1 MANTTKKGK
10 ASRRLDKNRLTLRK
24 GETQRKDGTYDF
36 RWTSADGKR
45 HSVYAATLQELR
57 EKEEEIIRDKQDGI
71 KTEIRRTTVNDV
83 FELWCDLK
91 RGLKHNTFTNY
102 KYMYNRFVR
111 DTFGKRIINDIKYS
125 DVKFFYC
132 SLMNI
137 LGLQANTLDN
147 IHTILHPTFQMA
159 VRDNVIRNNPA
170 SGVMAEI
177 KKANGKNKGIRHAL
191 TLEQQRA
198 FLNYVSNSPVYCHWL
213 PLFTALFGT
222 GCRIGEMIGLRWEDL
237 DYENKTIS
245 INHAAIYR
253 VMENGKSEF
262 HISSPK
268 TEAGIRTIPMMQA
281 VEQAF
286 KDEYEAQKETG
297 FNVQVVDGMSGFI
310 FCNKDGII
318 HKPSVINSAIKRIYE
333 AYNAEEIIKA
343 KRESRRP
350 VLIPHFSCHHIRHT
364 FCTRFCENERNL
376 KVIQSIMGHANIE
389 TTMDIY
395 AEATDVKKKE
405 AIKALEN
412 NSDIF

>member
-1 MANTTKKGK
+1 MSMSRKDSKG
-10 ASRRLDKNRLTLRK
+10 RVLRK
-24 GETQRKDGTYDF
+24 GESQRKNDGRYIYQYTDS
-36 RWTSADGKR
+36 TGKR
-45 HSVYAATLQELR
+45 RVVYSNDLLELR
-57 EKEEEIIRDKQDGI
+57 EKEKELVRNQLDGLESYCSG
-71 KTEIRRTTVNDV
+71 KTTLNYAFDRYISTKY
-83 FELWCDLK
+83 DLK
-91 RGLKHNTFTNY
+91 EHTRVNY

-198 FLNYVSNSPVYCHWL
+198 FLNY
-213 PLFTALFGT
+213 
-222 GCRIGEMIGLRWEDL
+222 
-237 DYENKTIS
+237 
-245 INHAAIYR
+245 AAIYR

-297 FNVQVVDGMSGFI
+297 FNVQVVYG
-310 FCNKDGII
+310 
-318 HKPSVINSAIKRIYE
+318 
-333 AYNAEEIIKA
+333 
-343 KRESRRP
+343 
-350 VLIPHFSCHHIRHT
+350 
-364 FCTRFCENERNL
+364 
-376 KVIQSIMGHANIE
+376 
-389 TTMDIY
+389 
-395 AEATDVKKKE
+395 
-405 AIKALEN
+405 
-412 NSDIF
+412 

>member
-1 MANTTKKGK
+1 
-10 ASRRLDKNRLTLRK
+10 
-24 GETQRKDGTYDF
+24 
-36 RWTSADGKR
+36 
-45 HSVYAATLQELR
+45 
-57 EKEEEIIRDKQDGI
+57 
-71 KTEIRRTTVNDV
+71 
-83 FELWCDLK
+83 
-91 RGLKHNTFTNY
+91 
-102 KYMYNRFVR
+102 
-111 DTFGKRIINDIKYS
+111 
-125 DVKFFYC
+125 
-132 SLMNI
+132 
-137 LGLQANTLDN
+137 
-147 IHTILHPTFQMA
+147 
-159 VRDNVIRNNPA
+159 
-170 SGVMAEI
+170 
-177 KKANGKNKGIRHAL
+177 
-191 TLEQQRA
+191 
-198 FLNYVSNSPVYCHWL
+198 VYCHWL